1 MLHRRHGEATHAARG
16 GWSKR
21 RWRGGVEQGTARHGW
36 AQLNVGQGTAEG
48 PSKKTGS
55 LRPVLSRAPDPSL
68 VIGHGVFS

>member
-1 MLHRRHGEATHAARG
+1 M
-16 GWSKR
+16 
-21 RWRGGVEQGTARHGW
+21 EQGTARHGW